1 ARVLTPRN
9 GAAGHASLVATVAEG
24 CETDADNAITAA
36 RAAFERGEWAGLP
49 APQRG
54 DFLLRVADTLVER
67 KAEFARAES
76 LDTGKRLVE
85 SEMDMDDIAA
95 CFRYYGKL
103 AGQQAG
109 RVVDAGDNAVT
120 SRTVQEPLGVC
131 GLITPWNFPLLQTA
145 WKVAPALAAGNSF
158 VLKPSELT
166 PHTAILLVE

>member
-1 ARVLTPRN
+1 MQSSLFIDGEWR
-9 GAAGHASLVATVAEG
+9 AASGGMTRDIECPADGSLVATVAEG

-120 SRTVQEPLGVC
+120 SRTV
-131 GLITPWNFPLLQTA
+131 
-145 WKVAPALAAGNSF
+145 
-158 VLKPSELT
+158 
-166 PHTAILLVE
+166 